1 MSSRI
6 LDISFFRNTWE
17 FLIVFLTAV
26 VTVYLPLKFALG
38 EVVTFFTWLE
48 VALTLVFLADLI
60 WLTIQ
65 YQNEEAATYHGT
77 VPGRPFY
84 LQPWFIL
91 NLLAAIPFVF
101 FAPFGFWAFRLFKLA
116 RASKILENW
125 RLLNLQFS
133 NRLALLY
140 LVIVIFIII
149 HWISCG
155 WMVLHQATGQ
165 PTDDV
170 SRYIDALYWSVT
182 TITTVG
188 YGDITPITR
197 LEKIYAISAM
207 LMGLGFYGFL
217 IGNITRLLSKKDP
230 AREHYLDNMEKLAVA
245 VKYRSLPPGLQRR
258 IHSFYSYKW
267 RKRLG

>member
-60 WLTIQ
+60 WLTVQ

-155 WMVLHQATGQ
+155 WMVSWNCRETLNSFSSTSPSAICDSGRVKYGSQTVRTAASSSSRRSVAGIQ
-165 PTDDV
+165 PA
-170 SRYIDALYWSVT
+170 SMCS
-182 TITTVG
+182 
-188 YGDITPITR
+188 
-197 LEKIYAISAM
+197 SAM
-207 LMGLGFYGFL
+207 
-217 IGNITRLLSKKDP
+217 
-230 AREHYLDNMEKLAVA
+230 
-245 VKYRSLPPGLQRR
+245 RR
-258 IHSFYSYKW
+258 
-267 RKRLG
+267 